1 MTDDPRCWTDLA
13 EENARL
19 REENAR
25 IEALLTHHREAAA
38 MRDGAL
44 RLSEEVCA
52 GLRAQREEL
61 RDHVVELKAEVKAL
75 RAAIGETHAQ
85 EPFDH
90 EGGKS

>member
-19 REENAR
+19 REIDRLAQLVATAFRLRDED
-25 IEALLTHHREAAA
+25 ALIISLR
-38 MRDGAL
+38 AL
-44 RLSEEVCA
+44 EREVCRQEE
-52 GLRAQREEL
+52 RAMQVEE
-61 RDHVVELKAEVKAL
+61 AT
-75 RAAIGETHAQ
+75 IGETHAQ